1 MQCDFLRNFDQPRAL
16 EAKQHSRLNKVLGRE
31 YRIDGFGDF
40 PALEVIPW
48 ELIQIVKNRLEEA
61 GVKIRSAELSGG
73 AASYVMSTR
82 EKEFNDLDLMF
93 LVDFGYEEHFQ
104 KFNIIRTIV
113 LSIIHEIYIEVMKS
127 YHPQNA
133 ESSFEIQLPLI
144 SRAYVHKMIK
154 VPTNYQ
160 QKYNLNSND
169 CWSLISLRNNDG
181 ENIEFKFVQS
191 MKRQYEFSSHS
202 FHIILNED
210 YIDNKCGSNTTT
222 TTDLPIKIVQ
232 NDEII
237 ENNDN
242 NDSINYSETE
252 VEHESVSTTGTSGDV
267 EDHENESE
275 ITEIIRGEE
284 EEEGES
290 IPCEA
295 GETESDSLQIVFS
308 SKKSKKNED
317 NNEINNDNDNNNSE
331 PSPSR
336 SYSQSDEEEE
346 EIVKKEMEDDECITT
361 PVFVKTY
368 YISFDDAVHH
378 LKEHLVHVHKP
389 EEIRGGGFLKYCHLV
404 FLGYKHIDDEDE
416 ERKTLDRNLMAMR
429 FSIDFEDRHSQWR
442 ALKVYLS
449 SHFWKKR
456 IPMIRFLQKVQKII
470 HQTNLNNKKVTLD
483 LVQALISQNTRQDEW
498 SHGVPYQAQVQYRRS
513 LPLFTQYYP
522 ARGIP
527 VPITTVQTIAPMPPS
542 ITPSSPSGSPD
553 SNEAESSI

>member
-31 YRIDGFGDF
+31 YRIDGLADF

-48 ELIQIVKNRLEEA
+48 DLIQTVKNRLEEA
-61 GVKIRSAELSGG
+61 GVKIKSAELSGG
-73 AASYVMSTR
+73 AASYVMSAR

-133 ESSFEIQLPLI
+133 ESTFEIQLPLI

-160 QKYNLNSND
+160 QKYNLNCND

-210 YIDNKCGSNTTT
+210 YIDNKCVSTTG
-222 TTDLPIKIVQ
+222 LPIKIVQ
-232 NDEII
+232 NEEII
-237 ENNDN
+237 ENNDGDNSN
-242 NDSINYSETE
+242 NNNDDDSINYSETE
-252 VEHESVSTTGTSGDV
+252 VENESVSTTGTSGDV

-275 ITEIIRGEE
+275 TTEIIRGEE
-284 EEEGES
+284 GEC

-308 SKKSKKNED
+308 SKKSKQIEV
-317 NNEINNDNDNNNSE
+317 NDDNNNSE

-336 SYSQSDEEEE
+336 SYSQSEEEE
-346 EIVKKEMEDDECITT
+346 EIVKKEIDDECITT

-368 YISFDDAVHH
+368 YVSFDDAVHH
-378 LKEHLVHVHKP
+378 LKEHLIHVFKP
-389 EEIRGGGFLKYCHLV
+389 EEIRGGGFLKYCHLI
-404 FLGYKHIDDEDE
+404 FLGYKHEDDDE

-456 IPMIRFLQKVQKII
+456 IPMIRFLQMVQKII
-470 HQTNLNNKKVTLD
+470 HQTNLNDKKVTLD

-498 SHGVPYQAQVQYRRS
+498 GHGGVPFQAQVQYRRS

-522 ARGIP
+522 SRGIP
-527 VPITTVQTIAPMPPS
+527 VPIPIQPTVQTIAPMPPS
-542 ITPSSPSGSPD
+542 VTPSSPSGSPD